1 MAAMLYWRHEAMA
14 SLKAV
19 YDRAAAHLFQGLNA
33 EALAGFNEAIRLDPD
48 APNAYIGRAIAR
60 RRLGD
65 EAGALRDEEAAQELG
80 GPEKTAWDR
89 LVNRAYR
96 RLKRDLLDVSRDE
109 FYRRLDPLSRK
120 AVLLSELNRQI
131 LNGGLAQWVANG
143 YAQWIDDVIE
153 AARAIGTDNARHV
166 ASALEDL
173 SQILQIDGLDE
184 DEAFRRLSECEGRYF
199 EVQMRFVRDVVERLE
214 EESRSEAIPAEVEP
228 SQPGERPS
236 KRPWWRFWA

>member
-1 MAAMLYWRHEAMA
+1 MAR
-14 SLKAV
+14 LKVV
-19 YDRAAAHLFQGLNA
+19 YDRAAAQLFQGLNA

-89 LVNRAYR
+89 LVNRAYQ
-96 RLKRDLLDVSRDE
+96 RLKRDLLNVSRDE

-143 YAQWIDDVIE
+143 YAHWIVDVIE

-173 SQILQIDGLDE
+173 SQILRIDGLDLDE

-199 EVQMRFVRDVVERLE
+199 EVQMQFVRDVEARLE
-214 EESRSEAIPAEVEP
+214 AESRSEAVPAEVEP